1 MKTIKTK
8 ETLTKLLE
16 EKGNKLH
23 IDHNGYKMCLP
34 LSYIT
39 NENGDK
45 IAMVEYYAYA
55 GMLGLEN
62 HNKLMNGNDLELTL
76 MELPTYVKRLERN
89 KKIQKGIERNKRIK
103 QAIEYFNGWQEGDNI
118 TITADFLNF
127 AETLKGLL

>member
-16 EKGNKLH
+16 IKGNKLH
-23 IDHNGYKMCLP
+23 VTPDGYMMCQA
-34 LSYIT
+34 LSYIV
-39 NENGDK
+39 NENGEK
-45 IAMVEYYAYA
+45 IAMVDYYAYA

-62 HNKLMNGNDLELTL
+62 HNKLMNRNELELTL

-89 KKIQKGIERNKRIK
+89 KKRQKGIERKKLIK
-103 QAIEYFNGWQEGDNI
+103 EAIKYFNGFWEGDNI

-127 AETLKGLL
+127 AETLKELL

>member
-1 MKTIKTK
+1 MKTIRTK
-8 ETLTKLLE
+8 ETLIKLLE
-16 EKGNKLH
+16 IEGNKLH
-23 IDHNGYKMCLP
+23 VTPDGYMMCQA
-34 LSYIT
+34 LSYVV
-39 NENGDK
+39 NENGEK

-62 HNKLMNGNDLELTL
+62 HNKLMNRNELELTL

-127 AETLKGLL
+127 AETLKELL